1 MKEELSETM
10 SSEPGMGSRHIGLL
24 AAILLLPAFWPCG
37 TALAQSGDQQKSY
50 EIYMTAARK
59 LYAANLYRDAVEQ
72 FEKAYA
78 AFPDPKIYFN
88 LAQSHRMLG
97 EDEKALEYYR
107 KFLAAIPTIA
117 EFSNAQKKDFT
128 REIQKKIGELEAGRK
143 PGVTAPAADG
153 KVQQEASLQAA
164 PEETPGLTSRWWFW
178 TGSGV
183 TALLAAGT
191 VWAGL
196 RTVSYNDEWEKSRLV
211 EDRDRAVKYQNMT
224 DLLLMGSLAGAV
236 AVAVSSVIWKRQ
248 ASGRV
253 KGTASR
259 VSLMPGPGAR
269 SWLMTLSWEF

>member
-10 SSEPGMGSRHIGLL
+10 SSEPGKGSLLTAFL
-24 AAILLLPAFWPCG
+24 AAMLLLPAFWPFG
-37 TALAQSGDQQKSY
+37 TALAQSGEQQKTY
-50 EIYMTAARK
+50 DIYMTAARK

-72 FEKAYA
+72 FEKAFA

-97 EDEKALEYYR
+97 EDAKALEYYR

-117 EFSNAQKKDFT
+117 EFSPAQKKDFT
-128 REIQKKIGELEAGRK
+128 REIQKKIDELEAGLK
-143 PGVTAPAADG
+143 PGITSSVSVG
-153 KVQQEASLQAA
+153 KVQKEASPPAA
-164 PEETPGLTSRWWFW
+164 PEEAPGLTSRWWFW

-183 TALLAAGT
+183 TVLLAAGT

-196 RTVSYNDEWEKSRLV
+196 RTVSYNDEWEKNRLV

-236 AVAVSSVIWKRQ
+236 AVTVSSVIWKKK
-248 ASGRV
+248 ASNRV